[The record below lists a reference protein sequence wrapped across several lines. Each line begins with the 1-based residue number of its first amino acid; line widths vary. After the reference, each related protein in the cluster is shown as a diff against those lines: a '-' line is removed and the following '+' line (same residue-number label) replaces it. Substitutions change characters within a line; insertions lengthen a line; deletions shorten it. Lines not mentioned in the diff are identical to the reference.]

1 MALRRSL
8 AVFVSNV
15 TLLLACAHGT
25 AVGTAEVTAATLRT
39 PFDASHIVAQ
49 TGGDADIAGSVVQ
62 VTFPREDVSVDVD
75 GWKRVPA
82 QAGLVSWVAFAPSD
96 KPNVEA
102 IVSGDLV
109 LFEDEVDAT
118 LGAALDH
125 GLDVTALDA
134 RFFFDSPPVRFM
146 HVSGEGTVDSLAQAV
161 RAAID
166 APIEVRRRSPHPK
179 AQIFGANV
187 PTSTR
192 VDAAKLDAILGV
204 RGTQTGGMYRATLA
218 RATMGQGSWTAFAGT
233 NGDAVASGE
242 FVAPESALQPVLRAL
257 HRDGI
262 YVVSIRADTTPAP
275 ARRYVVSYWGRG
287 VATSLATTIKHAA
300 TVMSQSAS

>member
-1 MALRRSL
+1 MALRRPL
-8 AVFVSNV
+8 AVFVSHV
-15 TLLLACAHGT
+15 TLLLACAHGR
-25 AVGTAEVTAATLRT
+25 AVGTAEVTEATLRT

-49 TGGDADIAGSVVQ
+49 TGGEPEIVGSVVQ

-102 IVSGDLV
+102 IVSGDLAV
-109 LFEDEVDAT
+109 FEDEVDAT

-125 GLDVTALDA
+125 GLDVTSLES
-134 RFFFDSPPVRFM
+134 RWFFDSPPVRFM
-146 HVSGEGTVDSLAQAV
+146 HVSGEGTVDALAQAV
-161 RAAID
+161 RATLD
-166 APIEVRRRSPHPK
+166 TPREVRKRAPHPK

-192 VDAAKLDAILGV
+192 VDPAKLDAILGA
-204 RGTQTGGMYRATLA
+204 RGTQASGIYRATLS
-218 RATMGQGSWTAFAGT
+218 RAAIGQGSWTSFAGT
-233 NGDAVASGE
+233 NGDAVATGD
-242 FVAPESALQPVLRAL
+242 FVVTEDALQPVLRAL

-262 YVVSIRADTTPAP
+262 YIVAIHVDMNRTP

-287 VATSLATTIKHAA
+287 VATSLAATIKHTA
-300 TVMSQSAS
+300 TVMFQPP